1 MGMPNFVNPCNAPMT
16 FLPVRQLWRWSGK
29 SFRRPGTKGKAK
41 KEFYKAICRGKESIR
56 VGDCAVFLSTG
67 RPNLPYIGRIDTMW
81 QSWGGNMVVRVKW
94 FYHPEETRGLARLKH
109 PKGALFQSPHADEND
124 VQTISHKCEVL
135 SWQEYRAS
143 RGAGDESTADTY
155 YLAGNYDPYANVI
168 TVEPSL
174 AP

>member
-1 MGMPNFVNPCNAPMT
+1 MVARM
-16 FLPVRQLWRWSGK
+16 
-29 SFRRPGTKGKAK
+29 RRDK
-41 KEFYKAICRGKESIR
+41 

>member
-1 MGMPNFVNPCNAPMT
+1 MA
-16 FLPVRQLWRWSGK
+16 LQ
-29 SFRRPGTKGKAK
+29 
-41 KEFYKAICRGKESIR
+41 
-56 VGDCAVFLSTG
+56 
-67 RPNLPYIGRIDTMW
+67 
-81 QSWGGNMVVRVKW
+81 
-94 FYHPEETRGLARLKH
+94 
-109 PKGALFQSPHADEND
+109 GALFQSPHADEND